1 MIVIRSVPV
10 LAAQLRRERK
20 RRKLTQ
26 AELGKRVGVRQA
38 TISNFENG
46 EGGNLET
53 LFSLLAALGLDLA
66 VQDRSGDT
74 TDLGDI
80 F

>member
-10 LAAQLRRERK
+10 LGAQLRRERR

-38 TISNFENG
+38 TISSFENG

-53 LFSLLAALGLDLA
+53 LFALLAALGLDLA
-66 VQDRSGDT
+66 IQDRSGDT
-74 TDLGDI
+74 TELGDI